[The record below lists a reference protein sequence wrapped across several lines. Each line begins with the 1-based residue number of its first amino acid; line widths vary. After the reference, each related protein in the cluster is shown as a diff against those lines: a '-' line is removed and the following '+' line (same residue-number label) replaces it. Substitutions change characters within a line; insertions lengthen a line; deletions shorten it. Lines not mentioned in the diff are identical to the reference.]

1 MASEA
6 ILVLGLA
13 LAKCSVIFLVR
24 RIASASSLVCD
35 AFLGLSVLGGLAS
48 LLLITVRCSPSHI
61 IGVDGFCEQQLLRWE
76 VITVVDSTIEIGIF
90 MLVLAL
96 VRPLQMKL
104 QKKVVIAMAFS
115 LRLP

>member
-61 IGVDGFCEQQLLRWE
+61 IGVDGFCEQQVSHHMSDFQSLAD
-76 VITVVDSTIEIGIF
+76 DSSSSFAGKSS
-90 MLVLAL
+90 
-96 VRPLQMKL
+96 P
-104 QKKVVIAMAFS
+104 
-115 LRLP
+115 